1 MKINVFHDA
10 CLKEEFSFEGF
21 LNSIKLNEENLINFF
36 MIGGEDGEELS
47 PYTVKE
53 IELDSG
59 NVLTLRISHSE
70 VFSEAIEIIKKY
82 KNMKICEAELGNIS
96 FEVKY

>member
-1 MKINVFHDA
+1 MKIKVFHDA
-10 CLKEEFSFEGF
+10 CLKEEISVEGF
-21 LNSIKLNEENLINFF
+21 LNSIKLNGENSINFF
-36 MIGGEDGEELS
+36 MIGGEDGEVLA

-53 IELDSG
+53 IEFDSG

-82 KNMKICEAELGNIS
+82 KNMKICEVELGNIS
-96 FEVKY
+96 VEVKY